1 MNKTD
6 YIKQIIRFNAD
17 KNVIRLKE
25 KYNEASFFEIIAK
38 ERSETTYSAFLKWLL
53 EGKAVGSEELS
64 PLMMLLDILVKRT
77 EDCPCPETSVSPELK
92 NKILTRSL
100 ALNNITATVEK
111 SVGSLANEI
120 VDGNAVCTSD
130 QLHGI
135 AAKSVDRID
144 IILQCDV
151 SAEGL
156 KSRPMQ
162 VIIENKIDAKEGR
175 KKSNGKTGIAMYDA
189 ASQTER
195 YYMAS
200 QRNDVYQWYVYLT
213 PEPSIP
219 EKHYSNE
226 KGPTDPH
233 FIHITYQDVL
243 DGIIT
248 PLLASSSISS
258 RARFFLEEF
267 RDQLTFPNLNGASV
281 QPSIAVGNDQSK
293 ELTSIWKDYEALITD
308 AALAASEGTFWRIG
322 DVWYDHQ
329 PRVELALMLKELGAP
344 EADSF
349 LTRDTQGKIITR
361 KGLHYKEIVKAAG
374 KNGIETEIAEKDFGN
389 AQDLLADFWD
399 RNRRFLTALLSG
411 IEEKENVLALA
422 QEVAKRDTTKYTVFF
437 DGIVLSK
444 TSPKGVAAWTIVSKW
459 AQLYK
464 AAGKKLDLESL
475 RKTFPRT
482 CNPYYEQ
489 GKWYKH
495 LFYPKD
501 SCIYDGEKG
510 DGSVPTSHWDIDF
523 NGKYDIQT
531 DDGPVVFLKMW
542 RKDALELFIE
552 KAEAMPIFQGK
563 LNVVSEI

>member
-53 EGKAVGSEELS
+53 EGKAAGTEELS

-77 EDCPCPETSVSPELK
+77 EDFPCPETSVSPDLK
-92 NKILTRSL
+92 NRILARTL
-100 ALNNITATVEK
+100 VLNSISATVEK

-120 VDGNAVCTSD
+120 AGGNAVCSAD
-130 QLHGI
+130 QLNGI
-135 AAKSVDRID
+135 AAKSSDRID
-144 IILQCDV
+144 ILLQCDV

-162 VIIENKIDAKEGR
+162 VIIENKIDSKEGR
-175 KKSNGKTGIAMYDA
+175 KKNNGKTGVAMYDA

-195 YYMAS
+195 YYMAT

-213 PEPSIP
+213 PEAAIP
-219 EKHYSNE
+219 NPHDSKEDA
-226 KGPTDPH
+226 PADPH
-233 FIHITYQDVL
+233 FIHITYQDIL
-243 DGIIT
+243 DGIII

-267 RDQLTFPNLNGASV
+267 RNQLTFPSLNGASI

-293 ELTSIWKDYEALITD
+293 ELTAIWQEYKDLITN
-308 AALAASEGTFWRIG
+308 AALAASEGTFWKIG

-329 PRVELALMLKELGAP
+329 PRVELVLMLKEAGAP
-344 EADSF
+344 EADQF
-349 LTRDTQGKIITR
+349 LSRDAQGRIVTV
-361 KGLHYKEIVKAAG
+361 KGLRYKEIVKVAG
-374 KNGIETEIAEKDFGN
+374 KNGIETAIAEDDFGD
-389 AQDLLADFWD
+389 AQDLLAAFWD
-399 RNRRFLTALLSG
+399 KNKRFLTALLGG
-411 IEEKENVLALA
+411 IEEKENVWALA

-437 DGIVLSK
+437 DGKVLSK
-444 TSPKGVAAWTIVSKW
+444 SSPKGVAAWVIVTKW

-475 RKTFPRT
+475 RKAFPRT

-489 GKWYKH
+489 GKWFKH
-495 LFYPKD
+495 LFYPKGG
-501 SCIYDGEKG
+501 CLYDGEKG
-510 DGSVPTSHWDIDF
+510 DGSIPTSHWDIDF
-523 NGKYDIQT
+523 NGKYDIRT
-531 DDGPVVFLKMW
+531 DEGPVVFLKMW
-542 RKDALELFIE
+542 RKDALEQFIE
-552 KAEAMPIFQGK
+552 KTEAMAIFQGK
-563 LNVVSEI
+563 LSVVAE